1 MDKLRYMISDAATMV
16 NVETH
21 VLRYWE
27 EELELK
33 VPRNELGHRYYTRD
47 NIKEFQR
54 IKSLKDQGYQLKAI
68 KKILKEESS
77 EADVDLMPV
86 LTAEET
92 YDQFK
97 EMLTSIV
104 GHAIAMN
111 NEELSES
118 ISNDVQEKVLK
129 EMNYLMREQEQ
140 LAEERFQRLDD
151 ALRKHVKSKEPKMS
165 QKIKRMFAKAVE
177 A

>member
-1 MDKLRYMISDAATMV
+1 
-16 NVETH
+16 
-21 VLRYWE
+21 
-27 EELELK
+27 
-33 VPRNELGHRYYTRD
+33 
-47 NIKEFQR
+47 
-54 IKSLKDQGYQLKAI
+54 
-68 KKILKEESS
+68 
-77 EADVDLMPV
+77 
-86 LTAEET
+86 
-92 YDQFK
+92 
-97 EMLTSIV
+97 
-104 GHAIAMN
+104 MN